1 MCAFKIKGLNAL
13 NKLLSNAEKD
23 IESIIKE
30 TLLVSAN
37 EILQDAMSRLP
48 VGSGNVKAS
57 FAIQVTDS
65 GYTVTIFSDEEVAAY
80 IEFGTG
86 DFAKAYLAGKPQEM
100 VDEAIKFYIN
110 GKGKMPA
117 KPYLFPAYLA
127 RRDRILELIDEKIN
141 AYLKSK

>member
-48 VGSGNVKAS
+48 VGSGNVRAS
-57 FAIQVTDS
+57 FAIQVTDN

-86 DFAKAYLAGKPQEM
+86 DFAKAYLAGKPQE
-100 VDEAIKFYIN
+100 
-110 GKGKMPA
+110 
-117 KPYLFPAYLA
+117 
-127 RRDRILELIDEKIN
+127 
-141 AYLKSK
+141 